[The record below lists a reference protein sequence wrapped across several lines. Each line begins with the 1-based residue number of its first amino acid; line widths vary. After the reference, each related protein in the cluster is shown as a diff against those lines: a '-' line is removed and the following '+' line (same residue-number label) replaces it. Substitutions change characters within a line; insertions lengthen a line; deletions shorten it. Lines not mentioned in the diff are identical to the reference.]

1 MQIVMLNGGLGNQ
14 VFQYIF
20 FRWLEVRS
28 RERCIIDDSAFFGHD
43 VMHGGYEMERVF
55 SVCPQRLSERF
66 PADVW
71 DMMIRKM
78 NQGIPVCQQLL
89 DAGMDLE
96 MIYEPRSGEVKFS
109 GQRTDFRADIMPISG
124 LKDHYYFGYWIGTC
138 WLREIGGIIESE
150 LRFPPLPAG
159 YNEKIGQM
167 ICTSH
172 NPVAI
177 HIRRGDMVQLAGMTS
192 EPEYYRQRI
201 SWLERKGIDHYFLFS
216 DDLDWCRA
224 HAEVLGLSSIS
235 DRLTVVEGNQGQF
248 AYVDMQL
255 MSLCHHRLSDR
266 SSFSLLA
273 GILCRWPDKVEINH
287 WQ

>member
-43 VMHGGYEMERVF
+43 VMHSGYELERVF

-96 MIYEPRSGEVKFS
+96 LIYEPGSDDVEFS
-109 GQRTDFRADIMPISG
+109 GKRTEFRMDRVPFPGSQ
-124 LKDHYYFGYWIGTC
+124 DYYYFGYWLGIYL
-138 WLREIGGIIESE
+138 LREMAGIIERE
-150 LRFPPLPAG
+150 LRFRPLPAG
-159 YNEKIGQM
+159 YNEKIGQL
-167 ICTSH
+167 ISASQ

-177 HIRRGDMVQLAGMTS
+177 HIRRGDMAQWAGMTS

-201 SWLERKGIDHYFLFS
+201 SWLERIGIDHYFLFS

-224 HAEVLGLSSIS
+224 HAEALGLSSIW
-235 DRLTVVEGNQGQF
+235 DRLTVVEGNDGEF

-273 GILCRWPDKVEINH
+273 GILCRWPDKIEINS
-287 WQ
+287 WC